1 LIGGIRIR
9 SDILRSDEPFLA
21 GTHPNDS
28 SARGSA
34 PWPFAGFLAGGN
46 ELIDLWEK
54 AADCE
59 RGMAMADPDRR
70 ETLSGIRAMWLALAE
85 VSPFLDETDLAK
97 QIELI
102 GRIHADIAAH

>member
-1 LIGGIRIR
+1 LHRRHG
-9 SDILRSDEPFLA
+9 
-21 GTHPNDS
+21 
-28 SARGSA
+28 
-34 PWPFAGFLAGGN
+34 
-46 ELIDLWEK
+46 LIDLWEK

>member
-1 LIGGIRIR
+1 
-9 SDILRSDEPFLA
+9 LRE
-21 GTHPNDS
+21 TN
-28 SARGSA
+28 
-34 PWPFAGFLAGGN
+34 LAGGN
-46 ELIDLWEK
+46 GLIDLWEK

-102 GRIHADIAAH
+102 GRMHADIAAH